1 MTTSSSTT
9 SAAERRAR
17 NWLRGGGW
25 FGLCVLLLAGCD
37 RRPSEIAFS
46 GTAFATAYQVRV
58 LDPGAAFSADIVP
71 GAVQALLDELDLAL
85 STYKPDSELNRF
97 SRQPVGKPFVA
108 SATLWQI
115 LQAAKRAYDQTDGA
129 FDPTVRPLVDLW
141 GFGPVDTGDRIPT
154 AAEIAAAKRKLGFDK
169 VEMLSGNTLVRRA
182 DVTLDLSA
190 IGEGYAA
197 DRVAALLEHLG
208 ATDYMV
214 AIAGAIRVAGHNR
227 DGQPW
232 RIAVQRPTP
241 NPGEVERVL
250 RASGIGLSTSGDYR
264 NYFERDGVRYSHEI
278 DPRTGRPI
286 TNNLAS
292 VTVFAPT
299 AAEADALATALM
311 VMGPER
317 ARRFGEANDL
327 ALLLIT
333 RERDGFVESHTSRLE
348 PYLSEARP

>member
-1 MTTSSSTT
+1 MT
-9 SAAERRAR
+9 SAAERRNR
-17 NWLRGGGW
+17 LYRWGWL
-25 FGLCVLLLAGCD
+25 GLGILLLAGCD
-37 RRPSEIAFS
+37 RGPKEIAFS
-46 GTAFATAYQVRV
+46 GTAFATSYQVRV

-71 GAVQALLDELDLAL
+71 GAVQGLLDQIDMSL
-85 STYKPDSELNRF
+85 STWKPDSELNRF

-115 LQAAKRAYDQTDGA
+115 LQVAKQAYEQTDGA

-141 GFGPVDTGDRIPT
+141 GFGPVDTGDRIPGD
-154 AAEIAAAKRKLGFDK
+154 AEIAAAKKKLGFDRI
-169 VEMLSGNTLVRRA
+169 EMLSGNTLVRRA
-182 DVTLDLSA
+182 DVSLDLSA

-197 DRVAALLEHLG
+197 DRVAALLDSLG

-278 DPRTGRPI
+278 DPRSGRPI
-286 TNNLAS
+286 AHNLAS

-317 ARRFGEANDL
+317 ARRFAEAREL
-327 ALLLIT
+327 AVLLVT
-333 RERDGFVESHTSRLE
+333 REGQGFAESHTTRLE
-348 PYLSEARP
+348 PYLRGSRP